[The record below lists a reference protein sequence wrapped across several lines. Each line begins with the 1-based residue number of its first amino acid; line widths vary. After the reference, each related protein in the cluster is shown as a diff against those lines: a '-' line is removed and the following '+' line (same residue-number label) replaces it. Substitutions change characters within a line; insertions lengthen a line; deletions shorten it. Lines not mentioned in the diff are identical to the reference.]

1 MRITQIQNRKE
12 SEKNMTQT
20 RKRYS
25 AEFKQEAV
33 ALWQTS
39 EKSATEIE
47 KDLGITQ
54 GILYQWQKEAK
65 KKAVTQAN
73 GSAAEAAEIKRLK
86 KELALVRQERDI
98 LKKAVSIFSR
108 PNE

>member
-1 MRITQIQNRKE
+1 
-12 SEKNMTQT
+12 MTQR
-20 RKRYS
+20 RKRYT

-33 ALWQTS
+33 ALWQAS
-39 EKSATEIE
+39 EKSAVEIE
-47 KDLGITQ
+47 QDLGITS
-54 GILYQWQKEAK
+54 GMLYQWQKESK
-65 KKAVTQAN
+65 KKAAAEAN

-86 KELALVRQERDI
+86 KELALVKQERDI